1 MTRDELAEI
10 LETFVCCVLST
21 ALSDWSVDA
30 QHKLITSGIDN
41 IADTVM
47 LFVERPFPNPSAN

>member
-10 LETFVCCVLST
+10 LETFASAVIYTSM
-21 ALSDWSVDA
+21 SDMSADK
-30 QHKLITSGIDN
+30 QHELISRGIDK

-47 LFVERPFPNPSAN
+47 LFVERPLPCASAN